1 MRAGD
6 WWHRRVL
13 LRDAALDL
21 LLGSACVGCG
31 EPGRLLCTRC
41 RGELPATAVPARPDP
56 CPPGLVDCWAA
67 GDYDAVLRALVLG
80 HKERGLHALR
90 VPLRDLL
97 LTALGP
103 CLDRVRTGGAEG
115 LVLVPV
121 PSRASTVRA
130 RGHDPTW
137 TMTRGAAATAARGG
151 LPVGAA
157 RLLRLRPGVLDQA
170 GLDTAARA
178 ANLTGSMTCPSPVL
192 RRLAATRPRVQ
203 VVVCDDVVTTG
214 STLREA
220 QRALEAVGLVVAG
233 AAVVAATRRRRP
245 PAAGPA
251 SPRG

>member
-1 MRAGD
+1 M
-6 WWHRRVL
+6 L

-31 EPGRLLCTRC
+31 EPGRLLCAGC
-41 RGELPATAVPARPDP
+41 AAGLPAAAVPARPDP

-90 VPLRDLL
+90 VPLRGLL
-97 LTALGP
+97 LVALGP
-103 CLDRVRTGGAEG
+103 ALAGLGGPGGTGG

-137 TMTRGAAATAARGG
+137 TMTRGAAAAAARCG
-151 LPVGAA
+151 LPVSAA

-178 ANLTGSMTCPSPVL
+178 ANLTGSMTCPSPGL
-192 RRLAATRPRVQ
+192 RRLAATHPRAQ

-220 QRALEAVGLVVAG
+220 QRALEAVGVGVAG

-245 PAAGPA
+245 SGGGP
-251 SPRG
+251 G